1 MVKHREEWPF
11 EATLDFKV
19 TLLSASFLLFSA
31 TSLRISKWKGLKHS
45 YFPSLRIVSGALFPG
60 SCFASHHRTLPAP
73 TLLGGNMHRLPSGC
87 KRCLGRWRAQSSQ
100 FNSQTQTW
108 CPMKNPSLTEERHS
122 VSWNP
127 VVTDIAGVAKQFGLR
142 ERMHCCVSIGA
153 LLSLISH
160 CVVFKWVS
168 VSLYKWSFWFYDCPL
183 AVPQDYQKHSLLQLE
198 NRCFCL

>member
-1 MVKHREEWPF
+1 MKGIK
-11 EATLDFKV
+11 AL
-19 TLLSASFLLFSA
+19 LLSIPSESQRCFVSRQLL
-31 TSLRISKWKGLKHS
+31 R
-45 YFPSLRIVSGALFPG
+45 FPSPNP
-60 SCFASHHRTLPAP
+60 SCSHPA
-73 TLLGGNMHRLPSGC
+73 GRKRRHRLPSGC

-183 AVPQDYQKHSLLQLE
+183 AVP
-198 NRCFCL
+198 